1 MDRIQWLRKTYGIDT
16 EDMESAFAAGV
27 VTGMHVP
34 FLAVRIVSD
43 SEWNHPAIER
53 IAGEYCAQFTV
64 DLIRAM
70 R

>member
-1 MDRIQWLRKTYGIDT
+1 L
-16 EDMESAFAAGV
+16 SAKIHDANQNGV
-27 VTGMHVP
+27 
-34 FLAVRIVSD
+34 LAVRIVSD
-43 SEWNHPAIER
+43 SELSHPTFEK